1 MPKVKEQ
8 SVSDSIDLELVRE
21 RYTPMA
27 EAGYRFVDPAG
38 QTILWD
44 KRGGQ
49 ICEFSLFYPKG
60 QEYAE
65 APELVLG
72 LLDLIEAG
80 TTESDKS
87 EKLADSYEKLL
98 KQQEKEMLEL
108 RKRVGTAEAK
118 LKLSQKST

>member
-1 MPKVKEQ
+1 MPKEKEQ

-27 EAGYRFVDPAG
+27 EAGYRFLTPS
-38 QTILWD
+38 ILWD
-44 KRGGQ
+44 KHGGQ
-49 ICEFSLFYPKG
+49 ICEFSLFYPKA

-72 LLDLIEAG
+72 LLALIEAG
-80 TTESDKS
+80 TTESDRS

-98 KQQEKEMLEL
+98 KQQEKEILEL

>member
-27 EAGYRFVDPAG
+27 EAGYRFLTPS
-38 QTILWD
+38 ILWD

-49 ICEFSLFYPKG
+49 ICEFSLFYPKA

-80 TTESDKS
+80 TTKSDKS

>member
-1 MPKVKEQ
+1 MPKEKEQ
-8 SVSDSIDLELVRE
+8 SGSDSIDLELVRE

-27 EAGYRFVDPAG
+27 EAGYRFLTPS
-38 QTILWD
+38 ILWD
-44 KRGGQ
+44 KHGGQ
-49 ICEFSLFYPKG
+49 ICEFSLFYPKA

>member
-1 MPKVKEQ
+1 MPKEKEQ

-27 EAGYRFVDPAG
+27 EAGYRFLTPS
-38 QTILWD
+38 ILWD
-44 KRGGQ
+44 KHGGQ
-49 ICEFSLFYPKG
+49 ICEFSLFYPKA

>member
-1 MPKVKEQ
+1 MPKEKEQ
-8 SVSDSIDLELVRE
+8 SVSDSIDLGLVRE

-27 EAGYRFVDPAG
+27 EAGYRFLTPS
-38 QTILWD
+38 ILWD
-44 KRGGQ
+44 KHGGQ
-49 ICEFSLFYPKG
+49 ICEFSLFYPKA

-98 KQQEKEMLEL
+98 KQQEKEILEL

>member
-1 MPKVKEQ
+1 MPKEKEQ

-27 EAGYRFVDPAG
+27 EAGYRFLTPS
-38 QTILWD
+38 ILWD
-44 KRGGQ
+44 KHGGQ
-49 ICEFSLFYPKG
+49 ICEFSLFYPKA

-72 LLDLIEAG
+72 LLALIEAG

>member
-8 SVSDSIDLELVRE
+8 SVSESLDLDLVRE

-27 EAGYRFVDPAG
+27 EAGHRFVDPAG
-38 QTILWD
+38 QSILWD

-49 ICEFSLFYPKG
+49 ICEFSLFYPNG

-65 APELVLG
+65 APQLVID

-80 TTESDKS
+80 STKSDKS
-87 EKLADSYEKLL
+87 EKLADSYEKLF
-98 KQQEKEMLEL
+98 KQQEKEILEL

>member
-1 MPKVKEQ
+1 MPKEKEQ

-21 RYTPMA
+21 RYAPMA
-27 EAGYRFVDPAG
+27 EAGYRFLTPS
-38 QTILWD
+38 ILWD
-44 KRGGQ
+44 KHGGQ
-49 ICEFSLFYPKG
+49 ICEFSLFYPKA

-98 KQQEKEMLEL
+98 KQQEKEILEL

>member
-1 MPKVKEQ
+1 MPKEKEQ

-27 EAGYRFVDPAG
+27 EAGYRFLTPS
-38 QTILWD
+38 ILWD
-44 KRGGQ
+44 KHGGQ
-49 ICEFSLFYPKG
+49 ICEFSLFYPKA

-72 LLDLIEAG
+72 LLALIEAG

-98 KQQEKEMLEL
+98 KQQEKEILEL

>member
-1 MPKVKEQ
+1 MPKEKEQ

-27 EAGYRFVDPAG
+27 EAGYRFLTPS
-38 QTILWD
+38 ILWD
-44 KRGGQ
+44 KHGGQ
-49 ICEFSLFYPKG
+49 ICEFSLFYPKA

-98 KQQEKEMLEL
+98 KQQEKEILEL

>member
-1 MPKVKEQ
+1 MPKEKEQ
-8 SVSDSIDLELVRE
+8 SVSDSIDLGLVRE

-27 EAGYRFVDPAG
+27 EAGYRFLTPS
-38 QTILWD
+38 ILWD
-44 KRGGQ
+44 KHGGQ
-49 ICEFSLFYPKG
+49 ICEFSLFYPKA

-65 APELVLG
+65 APELVMG
-72 LLDLIEAG
+72 LLALIEAG

-98 KQQEKEMLEL
+98 KQQEKEILEL
-108 RKRVGTAEAK
+108 RKRVGTAEAQ

>member
-1 MPKVKEQ
+1 MPKEKEQ

-27 EAGYRFVDPAG
+27 EAGYRFLTPS
-38 QTILWD
+38 ILWD
-44 KRGGQ
+44 KHGGQ
-49 ICEFSLFYPKG
+49 ICEFSLFYPKA

-72 LLDLIEAG
+72 LLALIETG

-98 KQQEKEMLEL
+98 KQQEKEILEL
-108 RKRVGTAEAK
+108 RKRVGTAEAQ
-118 LKLSQKST
+118 LKLAKK

>member
-1 MPKVKEQ
+1 MPKEKEQ
-8 SVSDSIDLELVRE
+8 SVSDSIDLGLVRE

-27 EAGYRFVDPAG
+27 EAGYRFLTPS
-38 QTILWD
+38 ILWD
-44 KRGGQ
+44 KHGGQ
-49 ICEFSLFYPKG
+49 ICEFSLFYPKA

-72 LLDLIEAG
+72 LLALIEAG

-98 KQQEKEMLEL
+98 KQQEKEILEL

>member
-1 MPKVKEQ
+1 MPKEKEQ
-8 SVSDSIDLELVRE
+8 SVSDSIDLGLVRE

-27 EAGYRFVDPAG
+27 EAGDRFLTPS
-38 QTILWD
+38 ILWD
-44 KRGGQ
+44 KHGGQ
-49 ICEFSLFYPKG
+49 ICEFSLFYPKA

-65 APELVLG
+65 APQLVLD
-72 LLDLIEAG
+72 LLDMIEAG

-98 KQQEKEMLEL
+98 KQQEKEILEL
-108 RKRVGTAEAK
+108 RKRVGTAEAQ